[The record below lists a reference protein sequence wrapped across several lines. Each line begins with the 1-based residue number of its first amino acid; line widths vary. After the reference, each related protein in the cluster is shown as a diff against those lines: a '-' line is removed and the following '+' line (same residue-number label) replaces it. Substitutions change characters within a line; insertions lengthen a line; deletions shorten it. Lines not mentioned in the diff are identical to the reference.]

1 MTIKKISIYF
11 ILVLLINYSQLI
23 SQDQT
28 QKDIDKNQRIERF
41 LYKYYTDDLQITDVI
56 VKVDKELIAISGT
69 PDFRNREKAIG
80 QIVMAISGAGIA
92 APWTK
97 DICITIQIQGMPLG
111 FIEVPTRKAMLASEG
126 KISPEA
132 FISSFIATE
141 LSLPFEFPKD
151 LLMPVIKSSEIW
163 QEASI
168 VECDATKIEDLL
180 NVDARDF
187 LPEFLQAAYIK
198 TNPPDGSQESIAA
211 VIDFENNEEAK
222 DFSAL
227 NTKNLLNKKIYRI
240 GTIIYIIKGPEEI
253 VKKGIAALKPKS
265 ETKTSKKVS
274 NIVKNFLSSRYIII
288 GAGFFVLFM
297 IVIIIYIKSGKRSS
311 RSGKN
316 ATNDSEN
323 NSLNVHDQPKVFNP
337 VSALL
342 VITNSKEKGKSFMIT
357 KEFTKIG
364 RSGNREN
371 DILIVDDTMSRQQAT
386 IIYDPAKDQF
396 SLKNDSKSNPTI
408 LNKKIVS
415 GSMILQHNDNLK
427 MGKIRF
433 VFKRNR

>member
-1 MTIKKISIYF
+1 MAIKKISICF
-11 ILVLLINYSQLI
+11 ILVLLLNYSQLL

-41 LYKYYTDDLQITDVI
+41 LYKYYTDDLLITDVI
-56 VKVDKELIAISGT
+56 VKIDKEIVAISGT
-69 PDFRNREKAIG
+69 PDFRNREKSIG
-80 QIVMAISGAGIA
+80 QIVMAISSAGIA

-132 FISSFIATE
+132 FISSFIATQ

-151 LLMPVIKSSEIW
+151 LLMPVIKSAEIW
-163 QEASI
+163 QKASI
-168 VECDATKIEDLL
+168 IECDATRIEEIL

-198 TNPPDGSQESIAA
+198 ANPSDGSRDSIAA
-211 VIDFENNEEAK
+211 VIDFENYEEAK

-253 VKKGIAALKPKS
+253 VKKGIAALKPEL

-274 NIVKNFLSSRYIII
+274 NIVKNFLSSRNIII
-288 GAGFFVLFM
+288 GAGFFILIM
-297 IVIIIYIKSGKRSS
+297 IVIIIYIKSGKRSN

-316 ATNDSEN
+316 VTNDSEN
-323 NSLNVHDQPKVFNP
+323 NSLNVVDQPKVFNP

-342 VITNSKEKGKSFMIT
+342 VITNAKEKGKSFMIT

-364 RSGNREN
+364 RIGSREN
-371 DILIVDDTMSRQQAT
+371 DILIADDTMSRQQAT
-386 IIYDPAKDQF
+386 IIYDPGKDQF
-396 SLKNDSKSNPTI
+396 SLKNDSRSNPTI

-433 VFKRNR
+433 VFKKNR